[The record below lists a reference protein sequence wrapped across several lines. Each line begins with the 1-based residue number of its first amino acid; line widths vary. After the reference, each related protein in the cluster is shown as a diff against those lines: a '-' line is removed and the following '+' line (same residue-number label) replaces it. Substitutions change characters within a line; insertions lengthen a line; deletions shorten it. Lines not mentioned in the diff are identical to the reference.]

1 MEPQETTAPP
11 ARPLRADVRRN
22 RENLLAAAREIF
34 AAHGAEASL
43 ESVAERAGVGIGTL
57 YRHFPTRQDLLETLL
72 TDGYVQLGQ
81 RADELLDDPS
91 PGAALVAWLEAF
103 IAQVTP
109 FRGMAASVMVTLRDE
124 RSELFHACHAM
135 RSSGATLF
143 ARAQEAGSVPPGT
156 AFLDVLRLAGAI
168 AMATEGEPVVSGRLL
183 DLAVRGVIPGS
194 AATSVTGP
202 PH

>member
-1 MEPQETTAPP
+1 MKPQETAGAP

-57 YRHFPTRQDLLETLL
+57 YRHFPTRQDLLESLL
-72 TDGYVQLGQ
+72 TDGYDQLGL
-81 RADELLDDPS
+81 RAHELLDSPS
-91 PGAALVAWLEAF
+91 PGGALVTWLEAF
-103 IAQVTP
+103 ISQVTP

-124 RSELFHACHAM
+124 RSELFHSCHAM
-135 RSSGATLF
+135 RSAGQTLF
-143 ARAQEAGSVPPGT
+143 ARALQDGAVPSGT
-156 AFLDVLRLAGAI
+156 EFLDVLRLAGAI
-168 AMATEGEPVVSGRLL
+168 AMATEGEPEVTARLL

-194 AATSVTGP
+194 AARSLTRP